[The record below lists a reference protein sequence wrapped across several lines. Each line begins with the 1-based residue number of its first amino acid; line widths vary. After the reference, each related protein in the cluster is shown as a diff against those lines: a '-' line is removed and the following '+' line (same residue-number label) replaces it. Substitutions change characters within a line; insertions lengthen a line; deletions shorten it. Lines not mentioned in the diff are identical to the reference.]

1 MRVLGSA
8 VLSMEILIMGF
19 AMLLAK
25 DTHGSATIIYGAVV
39 IFLMINAIRLLK
51 KRAGWILGSFLQF
64 AMMAYSV
71 VVPSMVIINILFMGL
86 WVAAIIVGRKGEA
99 ARAAL
104 LAEGKPETGK
114 DGQNPVAPPT
124 PDA

>member
-25 DTHGSATIIYGAVV
+25 DTHGTFSITYGFVV
-39 IFLMINAIRLLK
+39 IFLMIYSIRLLK
-51 KRAGWILGSFLQF
+51 KRSGWILGSILQL
-64 AMMAYSV
+64 AMAAYSLI
-71 VVPSMVIINILFMGL
+71 VPLMLIVNLLFMGL

-104 LAEGKPETGK
+104 LAQGKPGE
-114 DGQNPVAPPT
+114 NPVAPTP

>member
-8 VLSMEILIMGF
+8 VLAMEFLIMGF

-25 DTHGSATIIYGAVV
+25 YSHETSSIIYGFVV
-39 IFLMINAIRLLK
+39 MFLLIYSIRLLK
-51 KRAGWILGSFLQF
+51 KRSGWILGSILQF
-64 AMMAYSV
+64 AMAGYSL
-71 VVPSMVIINILFMGL
+71 VVPSMAIINLLFMGL

-104 LAEGKPETGK
+104 LAQGKPGEK
-114 DGQNPVAPPT
+114 PVAPSP